1 MKRRVLCVDCACLLA
16 LARQLESA
24 WDRAYSLVSERQW
37 ESLLTLC
44 AHRIQ
49 NTAGESLV
57 CACDSA
63 EGWEKENSESA

>member
-1 MKRRVLCVDCACLLA
+1 M
-16 LARQLESA
+16 
-24 WDRAYSLVSERQW
+24 DRAYSLVSERQW